1 MHGWL
6 APGRKRRD
14 GMREREGEPS
24 ALNNQFFLTKK
35 QTNNNKNFEANIV
48 QCLDSIN
55 LDRLFLSK
63 SLKYFAIKV

>member
-1 MHGWL
+1 MY
-6 APGRKRRD
+6 RVKICD
-14 GMREREGEPS
+14 
-24 ALNNQFFLTKK
+24 K
-35 QTNNNKNFEANIV
+35 ANIV